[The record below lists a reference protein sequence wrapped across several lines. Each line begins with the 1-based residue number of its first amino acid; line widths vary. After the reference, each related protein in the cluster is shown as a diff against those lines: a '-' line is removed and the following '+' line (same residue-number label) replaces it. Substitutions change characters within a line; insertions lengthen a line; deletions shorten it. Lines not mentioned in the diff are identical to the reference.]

1 MSYDVKAIP
10 RFEKDLKKLVKKYP
24 SLKKEFIELI
34 VSLKLNPTQGTYIG
48 NNCFKIR
55 MAIASKGKGKS
66 SGARIITYIQIAFNA
81 IYLLTI
87 YDKSDQD
94 SISNKEILELLLVIP
109 ESE

>member
-1 MSYDVKAIP
+1 
-10 RFEKDLKKLVKKYP
+10 
-24 SLKKEFIELI
+24 
-34 VSLKLNPTQGTYIG
+34 
-48 NNCFKIR
+48 

-66 SGARIITYIQIAFNA
+66 SGARIIAYIQIAFNA